1 MTTRMPGAAA
11 RPHAACCDGVPA
23 TAAHVPLWID
33 LAAVAVGGMQGGA
46 FPTMARDER
55 NDFDVLGVAVFAL
68 VVGLG
73 GGIVRDVLLGQV
85 PAALRDDTYLAV
97 ALVAGLVGMLV
108 SEAIPRLGVAW
119 DALDAAVVGLFVV
132 VGALKTQDA
141 GLSRGAIVLLGAI
154 TGVGGSVLRDILAQ
168 QPVHL
173 VQRTTPYALVAI
185 LGAVTFVALEEA
197 GTSDAVAAGACLA
210 VVFVV
215 RMVALARGWQSP
227 GPVVGSAWRRAPRVR
242 R

>member
-1 MTTRMPGAAA
+1 
-11 RPHAACCDGVPA
+11 VPA
-23 TAAHVPLWID
+23 SAAHVPLWID

-46 FPTMARDER
+46 FPTTARDER
-55 NDFDVLGVAVFAL
+55 NDYDLLGVAVFAI

-85 PAALRDDTYLAV
+85 PAALRDDTYLVV
-97 ALVAGLVGMLV
+97 ALVAGLVGMLA
-108 SEAIPRLGVAW
+108 SEAIPRLGWAW

-141 GLSRGAIVLLGAI
+141 GLNGGAIILLGAI

-173 VQRTTPYALVAI
+173 VQRSTPYALVAI
-185 LGAVTFVALEEA
+185 LGAATFLVLEKLGA
-197 GTSDAVAAGACLA
+197 GDATSSVACLL

-215 RMVALARGWQSP
+215 RMVALHRGWQSP
-227 GPVVGSAWRRAPRVR
+227 GPVVGAAWRRTPSR

>member
-1 MTTRMPGAAA
+1 
-11 RPHAACCDGVPA
+11 
-23 TAAHVPLWID
+23 VPLWID

-55 NDFDVLGVAVFAL
+55 NDFDLLGVAVFAL

-85 PAALRDDTYLAV
+85 PAALRDDTYLGV
-97 ALVAGLVGMLV
+97 ALAAGLVGMLA
-108 SEAIPRLGVAW
+108 SELIPRLGLAW

-132 VGALKTQDA
+132 VGALKTQDTD
-141 GLSRGAIVLLGAI
+141 LSGGATILLGAI
-154 TGVGGSVLRDILAQ
+154 TGVGGSVLRDVLAQ

-185 LGAVTFVALEEA
+185 LGAATFVLLEKLGA
-197 GTSDAVAAGACLA
+197 SDVASSIACLI
-210 VVFVV
+210 VVFAF
-215 RMVALARGWQSP
+215 RMIALHRGWQSP
-227 GPVVGSAWRRAPRVR
+227 APVVGRLRRNAGT
-242 R
+242 

>member
-1 MTTRMPGAAA
+1 
-11 RPHAACCDGVPA
+11 VPA
-23 TAAHVPLWID
+23 NAAHVPLWID

-46 FPTMARDER
+46 FATMARDER
-55 NDFDVLGVAVFAL
+55 NDFDLLGVAVFAI

-85 PAALRDDTYLAV
+85 PAALQDDRYLGV
-97 ALVAGLVGMLV
+97 ALVAGLIGMLA

-141 GLSRGAIVLLGAI
+141 ALSDGATILLGTV
-154 TGVGGSVLRDILAQ
+154 TGVGGSVLRDLLAQ

-173 VQRTTPYALVAI
+173 VQRSTPYALVAI
-185 LGAVTFVALEEA
+185 LGATTFVLLEK
-197 GTSDAVAAGACLA
+197 AGAGDAASSIACLV

-215 RMVALARGWQSP
+215 RMLALARGWQSP
-227 GPVVGSAWRRAPRVR
+227 APLTRFRPTARR
-242 R
+242 

>member
-1 MTTRMPGAAA
+1 
-11 RPHAACCDGVPA
+11 VPA
-23 TAAHVPLWID
+23 SAAHVPLWID

-55 NDFDVLGVAVFAL
+55 NDFDLLGVAVFAI

-85 PAALRDDTYLAV
+85 PAALRDDSYLLV
-97 ALVAGLVGMLV
+97 ALVAGLVGMLA
-108 SEAIPRLGVAW
+108 SEAIPRLGWAW

-141 GLSRGAIVLLGAI
+141 GLSGGAIILLGAI

-173 VQRTTPYALVAI
+173 VQRSTPYALVAI
-185 LGAVTFVALEEA
+185 LGAATFLVLEKLGA
-197 GTSDAVAAGACLA
+197 GDATSSVACLL

-215 RMVALARGWQSP
+215 RMVALHRGWQSP
-227 GPVVGSAWRRAPRVR
+227 GPVVGAAWRRAPSR

>member
-1 MTTRMPGAAA
+1 
-11 RPHAACCDGVPA
+11 VPA
-23 TAAHVPLWID
+23 SAAHVPLWID
-33 LAAVAVGGMQGGA
+33 LSAVAVGGMQGGA
-46 FPTMARDER
+46 FPTLARDER
-55 NDFDVLGVAVFAL
+55 NDFDLLGVAVFAL

-85 PAALRDDTYLAV
+85 PAALRDDTYLVV
-97 ALVAGLVGMLV
+97 ALGAGLVGMLA
-108 SEAIPRLGVAW
+108 SEAIPRLGGAW

-141 GLSRGAIVLLGAI
+141 GLSTGAVVLLGAI
-154 TGVGGSVLRDILAQ
+154 TGVGGSVVRDVLAQ

-173 VQRTTPYALVAI
+173 VQRSTPYALVAI
-185 LGAVTFVALEEA
+185 LGAATFVVLEKLGA
-197 GTSDAVAAGACLA
+197 GNATSSVACLV

-215 RMVALARGWQSP
+215 RMVALHRGWQSP
-227 GPVVGSAWRRAPRVR
+227 APVVGSAWRRAPMR

>member
-1 MTTRMPGAAA
+1 
-11 RPHAACCDGVPA
+11 VPA
-23 TAAHVPLWID
+23 SAAHVPLWID
-33 LAAVAVGGMQGGA
+33 LSAVAVGGMQGGA

-55 NDFDVLGVAVFAL
+55 NDFDLLGVAVFAL

-97 ALVAGLVGMLV
+97 ALAAGLVGMLA
-108 SEAIPRLGVAW
+108 SEAIPRLGWAW

-141 GLSRGAIVLLGAI
+141 GLSTGAVVLLGAI
-154 TGVGGSVLRDILAQ
+154 TGVGGSVVRDVLAQ

-173 VQRTTPYALVAI
+173 VQRSTPYALVAI
-185 LGAVTFVALEEA
+185 LGAATFVVLEKLGA
-197 GTSDAVAAGACLA
+197 GNATSSVACLV

-215 RMVALARGWQSP
+215 RMIALHRGWQSP
-227 GPVVGSAWRRAPRVR
+227 APVVGSAWRRAPMR

>member
-1 MTTRMPGAAA
+1 
-11 RPHAACCDGVPA
+11 VPA

-46 FPTMARDER
+46 FPTLARDER
-55 NDFDVLGVAVFAL
+55 NDFDLLGVVVFAL

-85 PAALRDDTYLAV
+85 PAALRDDTYLGV
-97 ALVAGLVGMLV
+97 ALAAGLVGMLA
-108 SEAIPRLGVAW
+108 SELIPRLGLAW

-132 VGALKTQDA
+132 VGALKTHDTE
-141 GLSRGAIVLLGAI
+141 LSGGATILLGAV
-154 TGVGGSVLRDILAQ
+154 TGVGGSVLRDVLAQ

-185 LGAVTFVALEEA
+185 LGAATFVLLEKLGA
-197 GTSDAVAAGACLA
+197 SDAASSIACLI

-215 RMVALARGWQSP
+215 RMIALHRGWQSP
-227 GPVVGSAWRRAPRVR
+227 APVVGRFKQNAGT
-242 R
+242 

>member
-1 MTTRMPGAAA
+1 
-11 RPHAACCDGVPA
+11 VPA
-23 TAAHVPLWID
+23 SAAHVPLWID

-46 FPTMARDER
+46 FPTTARDAR
-55 NDFDVLGVAVFAL
+55 NDFDLLGVAVFAI

-73 GGIVRDVLLGQV
+73 GGIVRDVLLGQT
-85 PAALRDDTYLAV
+85 PAAMRHDAYLGV
-97 ALVAGLVGMLV
+97 ALAAGLVGMLA

-141 GLSRGAIVLLGAI
+141 GLSGGATILLGAV
-154 TGVGGSVLRDILAQ
+154 TGVGGSVLRDLLAQ

-173 VQRTTPYALVAI
+173 VQRSTPYALVAI
-185 LGAVTFVALEEA
+185 LGAVTFVVLEQLGA
-197 GTSDAVAAGACLA
+197 SDVAASVACLV

-215 RMVALARGWQSP
+215 RMLALARGWQSP
-227 GPVVGSAWRRAPRVR
+227 APVVGSAWRRAPRT
-242 R
+242 